1 MRLIRRGKIGI
12 DPSHTDG
19 TRIGTMTSKKK
30 RAFQFGGASGLLLCA
45 MADGALAQDAT
56 VPAAS
61 TQLPE
66 ITVTA
71 PSPIVRRKPV
81 VPSRTPARVARAAPG
96 QNRQPAAEP
105 QPAPVAA
112 APQPGVLPVV
122 TDQFATVTVVPNE
135 ELRRS
140 GSATLGD
147 LLFSKPGITGSSFAP
162 GASSR
167 PIIRGLD
174 VNRVG
179 IVENGIG
186 GGGASDLGEDH
197 FVPIDPLA
205 NNQVEVIRGPAALRY
220 GSTSI
225 GGVVSAT
232 NNRIPDALPT
242 CAAPFQSYGLPTKAP
257 LADVASPSCVTVET
271 RTAVS
276 SVDRGVEGGILL
288 DAGGG
293 NFAVHADAYG
303 RKSSDYNIPGYP
315 YLFDQTRPVNGR
327 QPNSAAQADGASIG
341 GSYIFD
347 GGFIGAAITQT
358 DALYHIPGID
368 GADHLTRID
377 AHQTKITAKGEY
389 RPDSAAINAVRFW
402 AGATDYRHN
411 EIGLADPADLTTLGV
426 RQTFTNKEQEARV
439 EVQLMPFNARFAEVT
454 TAFGLQAGHQDLT
467 APSPDDP
474 GTLFNGLWDPN
485 RNTREA
491 GYVFNEFKF
500 SEQTKAQIAGRIEHV
515 DLHGSMPDFPADFLP
530 DGNPQVSTARNPSYT
545 PKSGSIGLIQNL
557 PNDLVA
563 SITAQ
568 YVERAPKPAELFSR
582 GAHDATGTFDIG
594 NPNLTIET
602 AKSVEIG
609 LRKAT
614 GPLRFEATAYYTRFN
629 NFIFRRL
636 TGVMCDGNFESCGAP
651 DAELRQ
657 AVYSQRDAIFRGGEF
672 QSQLDI
678 GPLYGGIWGI
688 EDQFD
693 IVRATFTDGTNVP
706 RIPPVRV
713 GGGVFWRDTN
723 WFMRVNLLHAF
734 AQNDI
739 AVIGET
745 PTAGYNLLKAE
756 ISYKT
761 KLDPS
766 RFGAREMF
774 VGLVG
779 DNLLNENI
787 RNSVSYTKDEVLM
800 PGLGVRAFANF
811 KF

>member
-1 MRLIRRGKIGI
+1 M
-12 DPSHTDG
+12 
-19 TRIGTMTSKKK
+19 
-30 RAFQFGGASGLLLCA
+30 
-45 MADGALAQDAT
+45 AQDA
-56 VPAAS
+56 AAPS
-61 TQLPE
+61 GATQLPE

-71 PSPIVRRKPV
+71 PSPIQRRNL
-81 VPSRTPARVARAAPG
+81 VPARTPARVARAVPARNRESAP
-96 QNRQPAAEP
+96 PA
-105 QPAPVAA
+105 QPAPVATA
-112 APQPGVLPVV
+112 GQQGVLPVV

-135 ELRRS
+135 EIRRE
-140 GSATLGD
+140 GGATLGD
-147 LLFSKPGITGSSFAP
+147 VLFSKPGITGSSFAP

-205 NNQVEVIRGPAALRY
+205 TNQIEVVRGPAALRY

-232 NNRIPDALPT
+232 NNRIPDALPS
-242 CAAPFQSYGLPTKAP
+242 CAAAPFQSYGLPAKAP
-257 LADVASPSCVTVET
+257 LANAGCVTVET

-293 NFAVHADAYG
+293 NFAIHADAYG
-303 RKSSDYNIPGYP
+303 RKSSDYNIPSYP

-341 GSYIFD
+341 GSYIFQ
-347 GGFIGAAITQT
+347 GGFIGAAITQN
-358 DALYHIPGID
+358 DSLYHIPGID
-368 GADHLTRID
+368 GADHQTRID
-377 AHQTKITAKGEY
+377 AHQTKFTAKGEY
-389 RPDSAAINAVRFW
+389 RPDAAAIDAVRFW
-402 AGATDYRHN
+402 AGATDYKHN
-411 EIGLADPADLTTLGV
+411 EIGLADPNDPSTDGV
-426 RQTFTNKEQEARV
+426 RQTFTNKEQEGRI
-439 EVQLMPFNARFAEVT
+439 EVQMMPFNARFAEVT
-454 TAFGLQAGHQDLT
+454 TAFGLQAGHQELT

-474 GTLFNGLWDPN
+474 GALFNGLWDPN
-485 RNTREA
+485 HNSRVA

-500 SEQTKAQIAGRIEHV
+500 SNTTKAQVAGRIEHV
-515 DLHGSMPDFPADFLP
+515 DLHGSTPDFPADFLP
-530 DGNPQVSTARNPSYT
+530 DGNPQASIARNPSYT

-557 PNDLVA
+557 PGDLVG

-609 LRKAT
+609 LRKAN
-614 GPLRFEATAYYTRFN
+614 GPLRFEATAYYTRFD
-629 NFIFRRL
+629 NFIYRRL
-636 TGVMCDGNFESCGAP
+636 TGVMCDVDFNSCGAP
-651 DAELRQ
+651 GGELNQ

-672 QSQLDI
+672 QSQLDV
-678 GPLYGGIWGI
+678 GPLQGGIWGI
-688 EDQFD
+688 ENQFD
-693 IVRATFTDGTNVP
+693 VVRATFTDGTNVP

-713 GGGVFWRDTN
+713 GGGVFWRDAN
-723 WFMRVNLLHAF
+723 WLVRVNLLHAF

-761 KLDPS
+761 KLDS
-766 RFGAREMF
+766 SWFGAREMM

-779 DNLLNENI
+779 NNLLNENI
-787 RNSVSYTKDEVLM
+787 RNSVSYTKDVVLM
-800 PGLGVRAFANF
+800 PGIGVRAFANL